1 MQSFQKGKGKL
12 FPPVVNLL
20 IFRFSE
26 TYSMAG
32 ASILRCFH
40 LLINNLGDAFKKFV
54 GTRGSYFII
63 LFSESGLKLISRM
76 GG

>member
-1 MQSFQKGKGKL
+1 
-12 FPPVVNLL
+12 
-20 IFRFSE
+20 
-26 TYSMAG
+26 MAG